1 VLGDRTEDTLV
12 AAGIAPTDRAE
23 SLGLDAW
30 ATLARETDG
39 A

>member
-30 ATLARETDG
+30 ATLARETDE